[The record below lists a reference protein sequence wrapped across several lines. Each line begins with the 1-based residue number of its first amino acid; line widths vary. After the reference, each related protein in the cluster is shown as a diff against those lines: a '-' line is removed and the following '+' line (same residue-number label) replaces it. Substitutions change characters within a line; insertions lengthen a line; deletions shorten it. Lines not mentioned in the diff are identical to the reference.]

1 MKITE
6 IKEIIKSTAAEYG
19 FKTKDVSW
27 SVLPQIKREEN
38 DYVAIIIQD
47 KWDDFNFEKKEATR
61 RVEVTVS
68 ICQMGGS
75 PTPAELLIAAGRI
88 KRGAELTAKLQSMDL
103 SFKEQI

>member
-1 MKITE
+1 MKIAE
-6 IKEIIKSTAAEYG
+6 IKKIIEKTAAEYG
-19 FKTKDVSW
+19 FTTKDVSW

-38 DYVAIIIQD
+38 DYVAILIQD

-75 PTPAELLIAAGRI
+75 PTPAELVIAADRI
-88 KRGAELTAKLQSMDL
+88 KRGAELTARLQSMDL
-103 SFKEQI
+103 SFTEQM